1 MVQGAAME
9 NVFSVLSERNF
20 VSQTT
25 DPEELPRLLS
35 RQPVT
40 AYIGFDPTADSLHA
54 GSLLPLM
61 ALSHFQRCGH
71 RPIAVLGGGTAMV
84 GDPSGKTEMR
94 KMLTPEEI
102 RQNGEGL
109 RRQFARFIDLDGA
122 RALMVDNAEWLLP
135 LNYID
140 FLRRIGR
147 HFSVNKML
155 AHESTK
161 IRLEKG
167 LSFLEFN
174 YQLLQAYDFLTL
186 FRREGCMLQMGG
198 DDQWGNIVAGID
210 LIRREEGK
218 PAYGITFPL
227 LTTASGEKMGKTARG
242 AVWLDARRTPPYDFY
257 QYFRN
262 CDDRDVERFL
272 GFFTFLPMP
281 EVRSLCRGGG
291 QALNHAKEVLAT
303 EVTRIVH
310 GDEAAA
316 SAQRAARS
324 AFGGAEAG
332 ADDIP
337 GLSLDPAQLA
347 AGMLVVDLLAHSGLC
362 ASKSAARRLVE
373 QGGAWLGEE
382 RVGSIERRLSE
393 QDFAR
398 GPVLLR
404 AGKKKVFRLTLAGG
418 AGRPGS

>member
-1 MVQGAAME
+1 ME
-9 NVFSVLSERNF
+9 NVFSVLSERGF
-20 VSQTT
+20 VSQAT
-25 DPEELPRLLS
+25 DAEELSQRLA
-35 RQPVT
+35 REPVT

-61 ALSHFQRCGH
+61 ALAHVQRCGH
-71 RPIAVLGGGTAMV
+71 RPIALLGGGTAMV

-102 RQNGEGL
+102 RTNGEGL
-109 RRQFARFIDLDGA
+109 RRQFSRFIDLDGG
-122 RALMVDNAEWLLP
+122 RAAMRNNADWLLP

-155 AHESTK
+155 AHESAK

-174 YQLLQAYDFLTL
+174 YQLLQAYDFLVL
-186 FRREGCMLQMGG
+186 FRAERCLLQMGG

-218 PAYGITFPL
+218 TAYGVTFPL
-227 LTTASGEKMGKTARG
+227 LVTASGEKMGKTARG
-242 AVWLDARRTPPYDFY
+242 AVWLDPARTSPFDFY

-272 GFFTFLPMP
+272 GFFTFLPM
-281 EVRSLCRGGG
+281 EQVRELCRGGG
-291 QALNHAKEVLAT
+291 EKLNGAKEVLAT

-310 GDEAAA
+310 GDEAAEA
-316 SAQRAARS
+316 ARRAARS
-324 AFGGAEAG
+324 AFAGEGAGAE
-332 ADDIP
+332 DLP
-337 GLSLDPAQLA
+337 GLELDPAGLA
-347 AGMLVVDLLAHSGLC
+347 PGPLVVDLLAQSGLC
-362 ASKSAARRLVE
+362 PSKSAARRLVE

-382 RVGSIERRLSE
+382 RVSSIERRLGE
-393 QDFAR
+393 ADFAR
-398 GPVLLR
+398 GPLLLR
-404 AGKKKVFRLTLAGG
+404 AGKKKVFRLVLARDPR
-418 AGRPGS
+418 GRPA